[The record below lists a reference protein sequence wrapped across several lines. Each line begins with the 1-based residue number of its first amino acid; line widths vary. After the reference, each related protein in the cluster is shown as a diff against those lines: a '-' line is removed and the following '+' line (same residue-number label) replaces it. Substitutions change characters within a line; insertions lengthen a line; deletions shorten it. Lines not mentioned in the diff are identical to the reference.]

1 MLKAS
6 VRQSPQYFF
15 VKRPD
20 EERDYELEAICG
32 NMELTRNGKINERVL
47 SFDDKFCENPSMTTD
62 LIDNMATPRIYTLYL
77 FEDDEDED
85 EDANAQYQI
94 SKLLS
99 VLTFSKSVIGGIVTG
114 DIEIVTLCVKQD
126 TRKTHNG
133 NVINRGYGS
142 KIVNCLFNAVQL
154 YVNQTNKQINIRLTP
169 TETSIGFYKKM
180 GMRIGAKGILG
191 DTVMFKTFI
200 PTLTLTLKY
209 TNGID
214 PQFVDDFN
222 DLSERGN
229 VNDLANFVIS
239 QTTPTIII
247 KAIYKQNR
255 HLKMLIN
262 FIAHLPP
269 KYHILIEA
277 LKNPKTPKMSRTTI
291 AKGVSNKRSTR
302 KKGSKKKKKNV
313 VGIK

>member
-6 VRQSPQYFF
+6 VRQTPQYFF
-15 VKRPD
+15 VKNPD
-20 EERDYELEAICG
+20 DERDYELEAICG

-47 SFDDKFCENPSMTTD
+47 SFDDNFCENPSMTTD
-62 LIDNMATPRIYTLYL
+62 LIDNMATPSIYTLYL

-94 SKLLS
+94 SKLLA
-99 VLTFSKSVIGGIVTG
+99 VLTFSKYVIGGIVTG
-114 DIEIVTLCVKQD
+114 DIEIVTLCVNQETSS
-126 TRKTHNG
+126 TRK
-133 NVINRGYGS
+133 GYGS

-200 PTLTLTLKY
+200 PTLTLKY

-255 HLKMLIN
+255 HLKLLIN

-277 LKNPKTPKMSRTTI
+277 LKNPKTPKMTRTTI

>member
-47 SFDDKFCENPSMTTD
+47 SFDDNFCENPSMTTD
-62 LIDNMATPRIYTLYL
+62 LIDNMATPSIYTLYL

-114 DIEIVTLCVKQD
+114 DIEIVTLCVNQETSS
-126 TRKTHNG
+126 TRK
-133 NVINRGYGS
+133 GYGS

-200 PTLTLTLKY
+200 PTLTLKY
-209 TNGID
+209 TNRIHG
-214 PQFVDDFN
+214 
-222 DLSERGN
+222 
-229 VNDLANFVIS
+229 
-239 QTTPTIII
+239 
-247 KAIYKQNR
+247 
-255 HLKMLIN
+255 
-262 FIAHLPP
+262 
-269 KYHILIEA
+269 
-277 LKNPKTPKMSRTTI
+277 
-291 AKGVSNKRSTR
+291 
-302 KKGSKKKKKNV
+302 
-313 VGIK
+313 